1 MLSISEKFVD
11 YACAVKE
18 RLAAEG
24 LRVTVDNSD
33 QRVNAKIKVGA
44 QQKIPYLLIVGGR
57 DAEAGTVSVRQRGV
71 GDLGAVDLDR
81 FISDIAAEVSERRL
95 PTVNEEDN

>member
-1 MLSISEKFVD
+1 MISTFWVVVSSQSD
-11 YACAVKE
+11 VVCVCLLVKKSVHE
-18 RLAAEG
+18 VE
-24 LRVTVDNSD
+24 S
-33 QRVNAKIKVGA
+33 
-44 QQKIPYLLIVGGR
+44 LLIVGGR

-81 FISDIAAEVSERRL
+81 FISDITAEVSERRL